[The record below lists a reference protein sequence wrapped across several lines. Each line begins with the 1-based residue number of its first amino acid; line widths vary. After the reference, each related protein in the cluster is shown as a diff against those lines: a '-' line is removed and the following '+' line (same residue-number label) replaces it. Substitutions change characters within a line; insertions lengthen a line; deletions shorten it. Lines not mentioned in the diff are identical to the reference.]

1 MPNTELRRKALQEK
15 RTEELALDLLVL
27 DSVRLPLKRRGLD

>member
-1 MPNTELRRKALQEK
+1 MPNTELGSKALQEK

-27 DSVRLPLKRRGLD
+27 DSVRLPLKRRGQD